1 MTDTTPEN
9 KMDELTTDQVT
20 LNTVSKNLVSICRE
34 MGINLKNTAYSPI
47 FNEGLDFSCAVF
59 DAGAEMIGQ
68 AEFCPAQIGAMPFI
82 VEWCVEELGK
92 DAFNPGDVVLHNDPY
107 RGGCHIPEHF
117 VMKPA
122 FVNGEIVGYAAS
134 IGHMAEIGGKTPGGF
149 AADATEVFQE
159 GYRLPPVKI
168 VEDGEDVESIWKIIL
183 NNVRTPRVTYGDLRA
198 LVSSVD
204 LGQQRLEELINRY
217 GNEEFTEIIQD
228 IQTYSERRMRAFIES
243 IPDGTYEGMDYMDDD
258 GINDGPFK
266 LHVNVEVRDDEV
278 IADWNGTDD
287 QTDGPI
293 NATFG
298 VTSSATW
305 NAILQLYDGEGEM
318 PVNKGSYE
326 PIHVIAPPGTI
337 ANVDYPKP
345 EVGGNTETHPRM
357 VDTIYRAMA
366 EPLPDKVAAADGS
379 TCMNFLFGGEHPDTG
394 EPYVN
399 YHLEG
404 MGWGGRP
411 YGDGNDSVIVVNGN
425 CRNTPVEVFE
435 TRYPWLT
442 EKYELR
448 QDSGGPGEYRGG
460 LGIER
465 IIEARA
471 PQITVSALFDRMK
484 NAPWGLKGGK
494 EGGKSSITVER
505 SDDDEFRTF
514 VEAFGT
520 DSPSKFADV
529 KITEGDRVRIQSP
542 GGGGYGAPEDRSS
555 VMVQEDVEEGFVS
568 LVAARK
574 QYGID
579 IAADADVVDVATD
592 GGETTDESR

>member
-1 MTDTTPEN
+1 MTTDNPDTTSTN
-9 KMDELTTDQVT
+9 DITTDQVT

-59 DAGAEMIGQ
+59 DANAEMIGQ

-82 VEWCVEELGK
+82 VEWCVEEMGK
-92 DAFNPGDVVLHNDPY
+92 DAFEPGDVVLHNDPY

-122 FVNGEIVGYAAS
+122 FHDGELVGFAAS
-134 IGHMAEIGGKTPGGF
+134 IGHMAEIGGKIPGGF

-168 VEDGEDVESIWKIIL
+168 VEGGEDVESIWKIIL

-204 LGQQRLEELINRY
+204 LGQERLEDLVSRY
-217 GNEEFTEIIQD
+217 GIEEFGGVLD
-228 IQTYSERRMRAFIES
+228 DVQTYSERRMRSFIES
-243 IPDGTYEGMDYMDDD
+243 IPNGTYEGSDYMDDD

-266 LHVNVEVRDDEV
+266 LHVSMEVRDDEIV
-278 IADWNGTDD
+278 ADWSGTDD

-305 NAILQLYDGEGEM
+305 NSLLQLYTGEGDM
-318 PVNKGSYE
+318 PVNAGSYR
-326 PIHVIAPPGTI
+326 PVHVIAPPGTI

-357 VDTIYRAMA
+357 VNTVYRAMA
-366 EPLPDKVAAADGS
+366 DALPDNVTAADGS
-379 TCMNFLFGGEHPDTG
+379 TCMNFLFGGVHPDTE

-411 YGDGNDSVIVVNGN
+411 FGDGNDSVIVVNGN

-442 EKYELR
+442 DSYSLR

-465 IIEARA
+465 VIESWA

-484 NAPWGLKGGK
+484 NAPWGLQGGE
-494 EGGKSSITVER
+494 EGAKSSMEVMKAD
-505 SDDDEFRTF
+505 SDEWKTF

-529 KITEGDRVRIQSP
+529 KISKGDKVRIRSP
-542 GGGGYGAPEDRSS
+542 GGGGYGDPADRDGDL
-555 VMVQEDVEEGFVS
+555 VREDVEEGFVS
-568 LVAARK
+568 VEAAEQDYGMTIEKSDAPSVA
-574 QYGID
+574 
-579 IAADADVVDVATD
+579 V
-592 GGETTDESR
+592 GESND

>member
-1 MTDTTPEN
+1 MTDTNTDADGTESG
-9 KMDELTTDQVT
+9 DGIGREITTDQVT
-20 LNTVSKNLVSICRE
+20 LNTVSKNLVSVCRE

-47 FNEGLDFSCAVF
+47 FNEGLDFSCAIF
-59 DAGAEMIGQ
+59 DANAEMMGQ

-82 VEWCVEELGK
+82 VEWCVEELGV
-92 DAFNPGDVVLHNDPY
+92 DAFEPGDVILHNDPY

-122 FVNGEIVGYAAS
+122 FVDDELVGFAAS

-168 VEDGEDVESIWKIIL
+168 VEGGEDVEAIWKIIL
-183 NNVRTPRVTYGDLRA
+183 NNVRTPRVSYGDLRA
-198 LVSSVD
+198 LISSVD
-204 LGQQRLEELINRY
+204 LGQERVEALVDRY
-217 GNEEFTEIIQD
+217 GIEEFTRIVGD
-228 IQTYSERRMRAFIES
+228 VQTYSERRMRSFIES
-243 IPDGTYEGMDYMDDD
+243 IPNGTYEGEDYMDDD
-258 GINDGPFK
+258 GIDDGPFR
-266 LHVNVEVRDDEV
+266 LHVSIEVRDDEIV
-278 IADWNGTDD
+278 ADWSGTDE

-305 NAILQLYDGEGEM
+305 NALLQLYEGDM
-318 PVNKGSYE
+318 PVNNGSYE
-326 PIHVIAPPGTI
+326 PIHVIAKPGTI

-357 VDTIYRAMA
+357 VNTVYRAMA
-366 EPLPDKVAAADGS
+366 DPLPGQVTAADGS
-379 TCMNFLFGGEHPDTG
+379 TCMNFLFGGTHPDTE

-442 EKYELR
+442 ESYELR
-448 QDSGGPGEYRGG
+448 QDSGGAGEHRGG

-465 IIEARA
+465 VIECRA

-484 NAPWGLKGGK
+484 NAPWGLNDGD
-494 EGGKSSITVER
+494 EGARSSIMVER
-505 SDDDEFRTF
+505 AGEDGFETF

-520 DSPSKFADV
+520 ASPSKFADV
-529 KITEGDRVRIQSP
+529 KISAGDRVRIRSP
-542 GGGGYGAPEDRSS
+542 GGGGYGSPQERDDEAVLEDL
-555 VMVQEDVEEGFVS
+555 QEGFISTDAAVEE
-568 LVAARK
+568 
-574 QYGID
+574 YGLD
-579 IAADADVVDVATD
+579 PERQEVEAD
-592 GGETTDESR
+592 

>member
-1 MTDTTPEN
+1 MTTNNSDPTGT
-9 KMDELTTDQVT
+9 DDDITTDQVT

-59 DAGAEMIGQ
+59 DANAEMIGQ

-82 VEWCVEELGK
+82 VEWCVEEMGK
-92 DAFNPGDVVLHNDPY
+92 DAFEPGDVVLHNDPY

-122 FVNGEIVGYAAS
+122 FDDGELIGFAAS

-168 VEDGEDVESIWKIIL
+168 VEGGEDVESIWKIIL

-204 LGQQRLEELINRY
+204 LGQRRLEDLVGRY
-217 GNEEFTEIIQD
+217 GIDEFDD
-228 IQTYSERRMRAFIES
+228 IVEDVQTYSERRMRSFIES
-243 IPDGTYEGMDYMDDD
+243 IPNGTYEGSDYMDDD

-266 LHVNVEVRDDEV
+266 LHVSMEVRDDEI
-278 IADWNGTDD
+278 IADWSGTDD

-305 NAILQLYDGEGEM
+305 NSLLQLYTGEGDM
-318 PVNKGSYE
+318 PVNAGSYA
-326 PIHVIAPPGTI
+326 PVHVIAPPGTI
-337 ANVDYPKP
+337 ANVNYPKP

-357 VDTIYRAMA
+357 VNTVYRAMA
-366 EPLPDKVAAADGS
+366 DALPNNVTAADGS
-379 TCMNFLFGGEHPDTG
+379 TCMNFLFGGVHPDTE

-411 YGDGNDSVIVVNGN
+411 FGDGNDSVIVVNGN

-442 EKYELR
+442 ESYSLR
-448 QDSGGPGEYRGG
+448 TDSGGPGEFRGG

-465 IIEARA
+465 VIESWA

-484 NAPWGLKGGK
+484 NAPWGLQGGE
-494 EGGKSSITVER
+494 EGAKSSMEVMK
-505 SDDDEFRTF
+505 SDSDEWETF

-520 DSPSKFADV
+520 NSPSKFADV
-529 KITEGDRVRIQSP
+529 KISKGDKVRIRSP
-542 GGGGYGAPEDRSS
+542 GGGGYGDPADRDEER
-555 VMVQEDVEEGFVS
+555 VREDVEEGFVS
-568 LVAARK
+568 AESAERDYGLTLDETETPPVA
-574 QYGID
+574 
-579 IAADADVVDVATD
+579 V
-592 GGETTDESR
+592 GESDD

>member
-1 MTDTTPEN
+1 MSSNNTKSTTGGASTDREI
-9 KMDELTTDQVT
+9 TTDQVT
-20 LNTVSKNLVSICRE
+20 LNTVSKNLVSVCRE

-47 FNEGLDFSCAVF
+47 FNEGLDFSCAIF
-59 DAGAEMIGQ
+59 DADAEMIGQ

-92 DAFNPGDVVLHNDPY
+92 DAFEPGDVILHNDPY

-122 FVNGEIVGYAAS
+122 FVDGELVGFAAS

-168 VEDGEDVESIWKIIL
+168 VEGGEDVEAIWKIIL
-183 NNVRTPRVTYGDLRA
+183 NNVRTPRVSYGDLRA
-198 LVSSVD
+198 LISSVD
-204 LGQQRLEELINRY
+204 LGQERLENLTERY
-217 GNEEFTEIIQD
+217 GIEEFTRIVED
-228 IQTYSERRMRAFIES
+228 VQTYSERRMRSFIDS
-243 IPDGTYEGMDYMDDD
+243 IPNGTYDGEDYMDDD

-266 LHVNVEVRDDEV
+266 LHVSIEVRDDEIV
-278 IADWNGTDD
+278 ADWSGTDD

-293 NATFG
+293 NATYG

-305 NAILQLYDGEGEM
+305 NALLQLYKGDM

-326 PIHVIAPPGTI
+326 PINVIARPGSI

-357 VDTIYRAMA
+357 VNTVYRAMA
-366 EPLPDKVAAADGS
+366 EPLPDQVTAADGS
-379 TCMNFLFGGEHPDTG
+379 TCMNFLFGGTHPDTG

-411 YGDGNDSVIVVNGN
+411 DGDGNDSVIVVNGN

-442 EKYELR
+442 ERYKLR
-448 QDSGGPGEYRGG
+448 QDSGGAGKHRGG

-465 IIEARA
+465 VIKSRA
-471 PQITVSALFDRMK
+471 PEITVSALFDRMK
-484 NAPWGLKGGK
+484 NAPWGRKGGQ
-494 EGGKSSITVER
+494 EGAKSSITVER
-505 SDDDEFRTF
+505 SDRDGFETF
-514 VEAFGT
+514 VDAFGT
-520 DSPSKFADV
+520 SSPSKFADV
-529 KITEGDRVRIQSP
+529 KVTEGDRIRIRSP
-542 GGGGYGAPEDRSS
+542 GGGGYGDPSERPDEKVHEDLA
-555 VMVQEDVEEGFVS
+555 EGFIS
-568 LVAARK
+568 REEAIEG
-574 QYGID
+574 YGLEVKD
-579 IAADADVVDVATD
+579 QRAEPA
-592 GGETTDESR
+592 ESE